1 MTGPYYTL
9 ESLEAHTSVG
19 FLIKRCGILITQ
31 LAERRFESEPL
42 SFTQWMILM
51 WLTKVP
57 HSSPT
62 ELSVHLG
69 HDMGALTRV
78 VDELEREAL
87 VRRERSEHDRRA
99 VQIAVTPEG
108 RRMAHAGKRIMLDLV
123 NELVAPLSRTETDA
137 LISSL
142 QRVLTHLQEVGQ
154 SATPAEPPSVAPRQR
169 GKRGVKRAGT
179 SPSRKARK
187 QPQRKSLE

>member
-19 FLIKRCGILITQ
+19 FLIKRCGILMTQ
-31 LAERRFESEPL
+31 FAERRFESEPL

-51 WLTKVP
+51 WLTQRP
-57 HSSPT
+57 HASPT
-62 ELSVHLG
+62 ELSAHLG

-78 VDELEREAL
+78 VDQLEHEAL
-87 VRRERSEHDRRA
+87 VRRERSELDRRA

-108 RRMAHAGKRIMLDLV
+108 RRMAHAGKRVMLDLV
-123 NELVAPLSRTETDA
+123 NQLVEPLSRTETDA

-142 QRVLTHLQEVGQ
+142 QRLLMQLQEIGK
-154 SATPAEPPSVAPRQR
+154 SATPAEPASPAPRQR
-169 GKRGVKRAGT
+169 GTRGVKRAGK
-179 SPSRKARK
+179 SRSTERK
-187 QPQRKSLE
+187 QPRRKSLK